1 MTKIRY
7 LNVKRLLLI
16 GFFKTLYINFR
27 KLPFYDAIKL
37 PIIVSKKTKFNNID
51 CEITINGPIS
61 SGMITIGFAGDDFSN
76 PQKNWSFLN
85 LRGKVVFNGKAN
97 FGVGSTLFVG
107 KQAILIFGN
116 DFTSGHQTKI
126 ICYEQITFGKTVRLA
141 WESQV
146 FDTNFHYIENLETK
160 EITSKNQPVT
170 IGNYCWIGNRTSIMK
185 GTVLNDGTIVTS
197 NSICNRDYSALPNNS
212 IIGGSPAKLI
222 KSGFLRVFDVKKE
235 IELNAKFG
243 FEK

>member
-1 MTKIRY
+1 MKKIKY
-7 LNVKRLLLI
+7 LNIKRVLLI
-16 GFFKTLYINFR
+16 GFFKTLNINFK
-27 KLPFYDAIKL
+27 KLPFNAAIKL
-37 PIIVSKKTKFNNID
+37 PIIVSTKTKFNIVD
-51 CEITINGPIS
+51 CEITIKGPIS

-85 LRGKVVFNGKAN
+85 LRGKVIFNGKAN

-107 KQAILIFGN
+107 KQAVLTFGN

-126 ICYEQITFGKTVRLA
+126 ICYEQISFGETVRLA

-160 EITSKNQPVT
+160 EIASKNKPVI
-170 IGNYCWIGNRTSIMK
+170 IGSYCWIGNRTSIMK
-185 GTVLNDGTIVTS
+185 GTILNDGTIVTS
-197 NSICNRDYSALPNNS
+197 NSICNRDYTEFPNNS

-235 IELNAKFG
+235 IELSAKFG
-243 FEK
+243 FDK